1 MHGHTHITRTHVS
14 IQVHTHMDKQIRTDT
29 ALISR
34 PHIPA
39 SPRGRP
45 EDADWGPAS
54 RPGASCPLPPPH
66 CVPAPAA
73 PFGRPCGGHAPSAH
87 ERVPPPSGPP
97 LRLSPGAFPPP
108 CLLGRSSPWS
118 SRQGENQKCELPNP
132 KGPGNLICTQ
142 QIPACHMHTG
152 FLAY

>member
-1 MHGHTHITRTHVS
+1 MDTHITSTHIT

-34 PHIPA
+34 PHLPA

-45 EDADWGPAS
+45 EEADWGPAS
-54 RPGASCPLPPPH
+54 PRGRLVPSALPTMRPGPCR
-66 CVPAPAA
+66 

-87 ERVPPPSGPP
+87 VRVPPPGGPP
-97 LRLSPGAFPPP
+97 LWLSPGAFPPP
-108 CLLGRSSPWS
+108 CRLGRSSPRS
-118 SRQGENQKCELPNP
+118 SGQGENQKCELANP